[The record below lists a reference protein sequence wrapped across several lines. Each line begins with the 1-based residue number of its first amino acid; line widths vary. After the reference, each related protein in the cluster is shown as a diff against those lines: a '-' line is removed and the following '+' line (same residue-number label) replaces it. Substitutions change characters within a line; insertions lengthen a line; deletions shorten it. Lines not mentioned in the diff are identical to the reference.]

1 MAIPSR
7 VLAAGNAPLSTEV
20 ICGDA
25 ANNLTAT
32 GSTTADALQLS
43 AVLNNVTTVAASTGV
58 KLPPAEMG
66 AMVVVFNS
74 GANSLTV
81 YPITGTT
88 IDGGSSV
95 AIATGKERIFFG
107 FSPTVWLSHLGA

>member
-20 ICGDA
+20 ICGDVA
-25 ANNLTAT
+25 SGLTAT
-32 GSTTADALQLS
+32 GSTAADALQLS
-43 AVLNNVTTVAASTGV
+43 AVVSVVATTASSTGV
-58 KLPPAEMG
+58 KLPPAEAG
-66 AMVVVFNS
+66 AQIVVFNN

-81 YPITGTT
+81 YPQTGSTV
-88 IDGGSSV
+88 DGGASV

-107 FSPTVWLSHLGA
+107 ISPTIWLSHLGA